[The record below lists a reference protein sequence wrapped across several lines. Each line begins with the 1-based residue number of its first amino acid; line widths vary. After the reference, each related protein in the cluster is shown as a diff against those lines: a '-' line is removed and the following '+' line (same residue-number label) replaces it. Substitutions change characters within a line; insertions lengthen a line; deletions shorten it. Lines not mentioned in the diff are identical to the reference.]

1 MPTAPDP
8 QAPRAPEAQTSHT
21 PEAQQALPTTQ
32 SLTGQPNT
40 AGRLLWRAVRRRRG
54 RVAGSLTLMTLWQ
67 VCEAFVPIAIGI
79 IVDVAIVPLDGRAM
93 LLSLLGI
100 AALFTVLSLGYR
112 FGARLANTALHQ
124 EAHALRV
131 EVAEVPL
138 ASGSVAARSNAGEI
152 LSLSSADADVTAQV
166 FRQIAGGGSAII
178 GLVAVSVY
186 LLATDVLVGLVVLVG
201 VPLSLLLVAL
211 ASRSISRHS
220 TAQQEAIG
228 LASRRAGDI
237 LAGLR
242 VLSAGGGERWAS
254 AHYREASQRAGRAG
268 VVTAERSGRL
278 EAIGTLG
285 TALVLALVLVVAG
298 QRVLSGDLAIGT
310 LVSVVGVAVFFQEP
324 VRTIT
329 DMIGAFARSH
339 GAARRIA
346 DFLAAVPT
354 EDAGDEVPETAGLRI
369 TGLALV
375 TPPAHDA
382 GTPAE
387 RDGHVPLDAGVRR
400 GGAPRL
406 DLSLRLDGSSW
417 LNLEV
422 PPGRF
427 LGLVVDDPAQAEAI
441 LQAVDGLGD
450 QAGTVLIGGHPRSRL
465 VPRLADHLVV
475 APHRVDLFAG
485 TVRSNIT
492 LRHEG
497 PGRPR
502 PATHRAES
510 TNEAP
515 ASIEASDRRVIEI
528 DPAVLA
534 AAGVTEIIS
543 HFTDGLEHRVDEG
556 GRNLSGGQRQR
567 LALARALHADPE
579 VLVLHEPTSAVDA
592 VTEFQIAQ
600 DVKSLRS
607 GTATTAATTAG
618 TTHAAANRTENGS
631 GDGATR
637 TGPRT
642 TVVVTSSPAF
652 LAVADTVVQVHRD
665 GTTSTGTHHS
675 LLETSDAYRMAV
687 AR

>member
-1 MPTAPDP
+1 
-8 QAPRAPEAQTSHT
+8 
-21 PEAQQALPTTQ
+21 
-32 SLTGQPNT
+32 
-40 AGRLLWRAVRRRRG
+40 
-54 RVAGSLTLMTLWQ
+54 MTLWQ

-138 ASGSVAARSNAGEI
+138 ASGAVAARSNAGEI

-186 LLATDVLVGLVVLVG
+186 LLATDVMVGLVVLVG

-278 EAIGTLG
+278 EAIGALG

-329 DMIGAFARSH
+329 DMIGAFVRSH

-346 DFLAAVPT
+346 DFLTAVPAEAT
-354 EDAGDEVPETAGLRI
+354 GDEVPETAGLRI

-375 TPPAHDA
+375 TPPGHDA
-382 GTPAE
+382 GAPAE
-387 RDGHVPLDAGVRR
+387 RDGQVPLEAGVRH
-400 GGAPRL
+400 GGEARPDRSARL
-406 DLSLRLDGSSW
+406 DRPARLDPSPR

-427 LGLVVDDPAQAEAI
+427 LGLVVDDPAQAETI

-492 LRHEG
+492 LHHEG
-497 PGRPR
+497 PGRSHQT
-502 PATHRAES
+502 THRAQA
-510 TNEAP
+510 TIGTP
-515 ASIEASDRRVIEI
+515 DRGRVQI

-543 HFTDGLEHRVDEG
+543 HFADGLEHRVDEG

-607 GTATTAATTAG
+607 G
-618 TTHAAANRTENGS
+618 AAAGYRAENGS
-631 GDGATR
+631 GSATTR

-652 LAVADTVVQVHRD
+652 LAAADTVVQVHRD

-675 LLETSDAYRMAV
+675 LLESSDDYRMAV

>member
-1 MPTAPDP
+1 
-8 QAPRAPEAQTSHT
+8 
-21 PEAQQALPTTQ
+21 
-32 SLTGQPNT
+32 
-40 AGRLLWRAVRRRRG
+40 
-54 RVAGSLTLMTLWQ
+54 MTLWQ

-112 FGARLANTALHQ
+112 FGARLANTALHE

-138 ASGSVAARSNAGEI
+138 ASGAVASRSNAGEI

-186 LLATDVLVGLVVLVG
+186 LLVTDVMVGLVVLVG

-278 EAIGTLG
+278 EAIGALG

-310 LVSVVGVAVFFQEP
+310 LISVVGVAVFFQEP

-346 DFLAAVPT
+346 DFLTAVPAEAT
-354 EDAGDEVPETAGLRI
+354 GDEVPDTAGLRI
-369 TGLALV
+369 TGLALA
-375 TPPAHDA
+375 TSPEHDA
-382 GTPAE
+382 GAPAE
-387 RDGHVPLDAGVRR
+387 RDGQVPWDAGLRR
-400 GGAPRL
+400 GDASARSPR
-406 DLSLRLDGSSW
+406 

-427 LGLVVDDPAQAEAI
+427 LGLVVDDPAQAETI
-441 LQAVDGLGD
+441 LRAVDGLGD
-450 QAGTVLIGGHPRSRL
+450 QAATVLIGGHPRSRL

-492 LRHEG
+492 LHHQTPDRSRPAAYRPQITRPAQITADG
-497 PGRPR
+497 RDPGRV
-502 PATHRAES
+502 
-510 TNEAP
+510 
-515 ASIEASDRRVIEI
+515 DI

-534 AAGVTEIIS
+534 ASGVAEIIG
-543 HFTDGLEHRVDEG
+543 HFADGLEHRVDEG

-579 VLVLHEPTSAVDA
+579 MLVLHEPTSAVDA

-607 GTATTAATTAG
+607 GSATAG
-618 TTHAAANRTENGS
+618 AA
-631 GDGATR
+631 
-637 TGPRT
+637 PRT

-652 LAVADTVVQVHRD
+652 LAVADSVVQVHRD
-665 GTTSTGTHHS
+665 GTTTTGTHHS
-675 LLETSDAYRMAV
+675 LLETSDAYQTAV

>member
-1 MPTAPDP
+1 
-8 QAPRAPEAQTSHT
+8 
-21 PEAQQALPTTQ
+21 
-32 SLTGQPNT
+32 
-40 AGRLLWRAVRRRRG
+40 
-54 RVAGSLTLMTLWQ
+54 MTLWQ

-112 FGARLANTALHQ
+112 FGARLANTALHH

-138 ASGSVAARSNAGEI
+138 ASGAVAARSNAGEI

-186 LLATDVLVGLVVLVG
+186 LLATDVMVGLVVLVG

-278 EAIGTLG
+278 EAIGALG

-298 QRVLSGDLAIGT
+298 QRVLSGDLAIGA

-346 DFLAAVPT
+346 DFLTAVPA
-354 EDAGDEVPETAGLRI
+354 EDTGDEVPETAGLRI

-375 TPPAHDA
+375 TPPEHDA
-382 GTPAE
+382 GSPAE
-387 RDGHVPLDAGVRR
+387 RDGQVPVKEGVQR
-400 GGAPRL
+400 GGALRLDRSARL
-406 DLSLRLDGSSW
+406 DLSSRPNLSSQ

-427 LGLVVDDPAQAEAI
+427 LGLVVDDPAQAETI

-485 TVRSNIT
+485 TVRSNII
-492 LRHEG
+492 LHHDEG
-497 PGRPR
+497 SGRSHA
-502 PATHRAES
+502 ATHRAQA
-510 TNEAP
+510 THRARV
-515 ASIEASDRRVIEI
+515 AIELPDRGGSQI

-534 AAGVTEIIS
+534 AAGVTEIIG
-543 HFTDGLEHRVDEG
+543 HFADGLEHRVDEG

-579 VLVLHEPTSAVDA
+579 VLILHEPTSAVDA

-600 DVKSLRS
+600 AVKSLRS
-607 GTATTAATTAG
+607 E
-618 TTHAAANRTENGS
+618 AAAGNRAENGS
-631 GDGATR
+631 GSATTR
-637 TGPRT
+637 PGPRTGTRTGPFTGPRT

-652 LAVADTVVQVHRD
+652 LTVADTVVHVHRD
-665 GTTSTGTHHS
+665 GATSTGTHHS
-675 LLETSDAYRMAV
+675 LLETSDDYRMAV

>member
-1 MPTAPDP
+1 MPTSPESQTPQTALPRP
-8 QAPRAPEAQTSHT
+8 NPVSPRATQQSASARLPATAQRTSVQAPT
-21 PEAQQALPTTQ
+21 
-32 SLTGQPNT
+32 T
-40 AGRLLWRAVRRRRG
+40 AGRLLWRAIRRRRG

-138 ASGSVAARSNAGEI
+138 ASGAVAARSNAGEI

-186 LLATDVLVGLVVLVG
+186 LLATDVMVGLVVLVG

-278 EAIGTLG
+278 EAIGALG

-298 QRVLSGDLAIGT
+298 QRVLSGELAIGT

-346 DFLAAVPT
+346 DFLAAVPA
-354 EDAGDEVPETAGLRI
+354 EDTGDEVPETAGLCI

-375 TPPAHDA
+375 TPPGHDA
-382 GTPAE
+382 GASAE
-387 RDGHVPLDAGVRR
+387 RAGQVPMIR
-400 GGAPRL
+400 
-406 DLSLRLDGSSW
+406 
-417 LNLEV
+417 LNLQV

-427 LGLVVDDPAQAEAI
+427 LGLVVDDPAQAETI

-465 VPRLADHLVV
+465 VSRLADHLVV

-492 LRHEG
+492 LHHEG
-497 PGRPR
+497 PGRSH
-502 PATHRAES
+502 PATHRAQDTS
-510 TNEAP
+510 EA
-515 ASIEASDRRVIEI
+515 AYRRVLEIE
-528 DPAVLA
+528 PAMLA
-534 AAGVTEIIS
+534 AAGVTEIIG
-543 HFTDGLEHRVDEG
+543 HFADGLEHRVDEG

-607 GTATTAATTAG
+607 Q
-618 TTHAAANRTENGS
+618 AAAGHRAESGS
-631 GDGATR
+631 KFAATR

-675 LLETSDAYRMAV
+675 LLEASDDYRMAV

>member
-1 MPTAPDP
+1 
-8 QAPRAPEAQTSHT
+8 
-21 PEAQQALPTTQ
+21 
-32 SLTGQPNT
+32 
-40 AGRLLWRAVRRRRG
+40 
-54 RVAGSLTLMTLWQ
+54 MTLWQ

-79 IVDVAIVPLDGRAM
+79 IVNVAIVPLDGRAM

-138 ASGSVAARSNAGEI
+138 ASGAVAARSNAGEI
-152 LSLSSADADVTAQV
+152 LSLSSADADVTSQV

-186 LLATDVLVGLVVLVG
+186 LLVTDLRVGLVVLVG

-278 EAIGTLG
+278 ESIGALG

-298 QRVLSGDLAIGT
+298 QSVLSGDLAIGT

-346 DFLAAVPT
+346 DFLTAVPA
-354 EDAGDEVPETAGLRI
+354 EDTGDEVPETAGLRI

-375 TPPAHDA
+375 TPPEHDA
-382 GTPAE
+382 GAPAE
-387 RDGHVPLDAGVRR
+387 RDGPVPLDAGVRR
-400 GGAPRL
+400 GGAPQLDPAPGLDLAPRL
-406 DLSLRLDGSSW
+406 DRSARLD
-417 LNLEV
+417 LEV

-427 LGLVVDDPAQAEAI
+427 LGLVVDDPTQAETI

-450 QAGTVLIGGHPRSRL
+450 QAGVVLIGGHPRSRL

-492 LRHEG
+492 LHHEG
-497 PGRPR
+497 PGRSH
-502 PATHRAES
+502 PAAHRAQS
-510 TNEAP
+510 IHEAP
-515 ASIEASDRRVIEI
+515 ARRVFEI
-528 DPAVLA
+528 DPEVLA
-534 AAGVTEIIS
+534 AAGVTEIIG
-543 HFTDGLEHRVDEG
+543 HFADGLEHRVDEG

-607 GTATTAATTAG
+607 GGGAG
-618 TTHAAANRTENGS
+618 SRAENGS
-631 GDGATR
+631 GSATAR
-637 TGPRT
+637 TAPRAGPRT

-652 LAVADTVVQVHRD
+652 LAVADTVVQVHGD

-675 LLETSDAYRMAV
+675 LLETSDAYQTAV
-687 AR
+687 SR